1 MCGYH
6 DNCQHAQQWKFSR
19 DKIFDAR
26 ESHSCRDVWRLNMG
40 VSAADTSRESVR
52 ERAIG
57 MIGGG
62 CTQRQVAE
70 RLSLALRTVNTW
82 WRRFVQG
89 ERLGDRP
96 RSGRPTKVSR
106 VAKIVCAKA
115 ANKKGQSVRKL
126 ATRLSRKGYQVSK
139 STVHRYMRHSL
150 GLKAYRR
157 TKQPKNS

>member
-1 MCGYH
+1 
-6 DNCQHAQQWKFSR
+6 
-19 DKIFDAR
+19 
-26 ESHSCRDVWRLNMG
+26 MG
-40 VSAADTSRESVR
+40 VSAAGTSRESVR

-157 TKQPKNS
+157 TKQPKISEKNSKEES

>member
-1 MCGYH
+1 
-6 DNCQHAQQWKFSR
+6 
-19 DKIFDAR
+19 
-26 ESHSCRDVWRLNMG
+26 MG
-40 VSAADTSRESVR
+40 VSAAGTSRESVR

-62 CTQRQVAE
+62 CTQRQVTE

-115 ANKKGQSVRKL
+115 AQQKGSKRSKAGNKAFQE
-126 ATRLSRKGYQVSK
+126 
-139 STVHRYMRHSL
+139 
-150 GLKAYRR
+150 GLPGVKEYCSQIHE
-157 TKQPKNS
+157 TLTWG